1 MSADRPSRRGGARR
15 AIGHELVR
23 RSALFSLSI
32 ILSTL
37 VGVASIPVLI
47 GQLGDTTWARLA
59 VLQAIAQF
67 LAVIV
72 GFGWGATGPSTV
84 ASLPAAERKTFFA
97 TSLAARLLI
106 VVPVLALGTI
116 AASLIV
122 GIDPLVAALIAVTA
136 VAPAAGAGWY
146 FIGTNRPVALFLF
159 DALPAIL
166 GQAAAL
172 VGVLMIPSMLVY
184 ASCTASLAV
193 LGLVAACLFVATR
206 SKDGRWTLDRSQPL
220 QALMRDQLPGFTAT
234 FTTSLLTTLPVV
246 IVQVIVPAA
255 ALPLFVLA
263 DRLSRYAGLVLA
275 PVLQAIQSWVPEAG
289 PEHIPSRGRTAML
302 VACGIGAIGAIG
314 MITCAPWVS
323 PLLSQGA
330 IAIPL
335 LIAAIMGLGFAGEAI
350 SQVTGLAVLVTI
362 GRSRE
367 LALSAGVATAA
378 ALVGVLAGTLLV
390 GVPGALTALALTS
403 IGLAVYRSRV
413 ALRGLAS
420 ARP

>member
-1 MSADRPSRRGGARR
+1 MNDSRAKGHGRARK

-23 RSALFSLSI
+23 RSFLFSLSI

-59 VLQAIAQF
+59 VLQAVAQF

-84 ASLPAAERKTFFA
+84 ASLPVHERKAFFA
-97 TSLAARLLI
+97 TSLFARVLILL
-106 VVPVLALGTI
+106 PVLAAGTFI
-116 AASLIV
+116 AALIV
-122 GIDPLVAALIAVTA
+122 GSDPLIAALVSLTA

-146 FIGTNRPVALFLF
+146 FIGTNRPVALFVF

-166 GQAAAL
+166 GQTAAL
-172 VGVLMIPSMLVY
+172 VGVLIAPSLVVY
-184 ASCTASLAV
+184 ASCTAAFAV
-193 LGLVAACLFVATR
+193 LGLLASCFFVATR
-206 SKDGRWTLDRSQPL
+206 SADGPWRMDRSQGVRL
-220 QALMRDQLPGFTAT
+220 LLADQLPGFTAT

-246 IVQVIVPAA
+246 IVQLIVPAS

-275 PVLQAIQSWVPEAG
+275 PILQAIQSWVPEAG
-289 PEHIPSRGRTAML
+289 SEHIRSRGRIAML
-302 VACGIGAIGAIG
+302 VACGIGAVGAIG

-330 IAIPL
+330 IAIPVG
-335 LIAAIMGLGFAGEAI
+335 IAVIMGLGFAGEAI

-362 GRSRE
+362 GRSRD
-367 LALSAGVATAA
+367 LALSAGVATGA
-378 ALVGVLAGTLLV
+378 ALTGVLVGTLLI
-390 GVPGALTALALTS
+390 GVPGALIALALTS
-403 IGLAVYRSRV
+403 IGLAIYRSRV
-413 ALRGLAS
+413 ALRGLTTLTD
-420 ARP
+420 